1 VRAQRLLRDRGSLDP
16 GTILAPGDSVENVSV
31 LPNSLPIIAAPM
43 AGGPSTPTL
52 AAAVSDAGGLG
63 FLAAGY
69 LTAQSLDG
77 QLSAIEALTD
87 RPYGVNLFLPSPR
100 TDDLSA
106 IEAYGQR
113 LMPLAER
120 LGTTPGE
127 PRWED
132 DAIDAKVGVLARH
145 RPAVVSFTFDRPDS
159 ELCQRIRHDTGAL
172 LVATVTSAAEAR
184 QAQENGV
191 DLLAVQGAEA
201 GGHRGIFRDDTS
213 LEAGAPA
220 LGLLDLLDA
229 VSAVSDLP
237 LIAAGG
243 IASGADIAAALA
255 HGAIAA
261 ALGTAFLCCPE
272 AGTSPSYRRALLEAP
287 FAETTF
293 TRSFTG
299 RPARALVNSFV
310 REHHAGAPA
319 GYPEVHHL
327 TRPIRA
333 AASAAGD
340 LDSMHLWAGARW
352 RDVTEE
358 AAADLVARLAQ
369 ELAEAVD

>member
-1 VRAQRLLRDRGSLDP
+1 M
-16 GTILAPGDSVENVSV
+16 SV

-43 AGGPSTPTL
+43 AGGPSTPAL
-52 AAAVSDAGGLG
+52 AAAVSEAGGLG

-69 LTAQSLDG
+69 LSAEAFDE
-77 QLSAIEALTD
+77 QLSAIEALSD

-106 IEAYGQR
+106 IDAYRQR

-132 DAIDAKVGVLARH
+132 DAIDPKVDVLARH
-145 RPAVVSFTFDRPDS
+145 RPAVVSFTFDRPDG
-159 ELCQRIRHDTGAL
+159 ELCERIRRDTGAL
-172 LVATVTSAAEAR
+172 LVATVTSADEALL
-184 QAQENGV
+184 AGETGV

-201 GGHRGIFRDDTS
+201 GGHRGIFRDDPS
-213 LEAGAPA
+213 LDAGAPA
-220 LGLLDLLDA
+220 IGLLDLLDSVAA
-229 VSAVSDLP
+229 VSGLP

-243 IASGADIAAALA
+243 ITSGADIAAALD

-272 AGTSPSYRRALLEAP
+272 AGTSPSYRRALQEAP
-287 FAETTF
+287 FAEATF
-293 TRSFTG
+293 TRAFTG

-310 REHHAGAPA
+310 RAHHDGAPT

-352 RDVTEE
+352 RDVTREP
-358 AAADLVARLAQ
+358 AADLVARLAS
-369 ELAEAVD
+369 ELAASTGRPARR